1 MKQTNYAWRRT
12 PAQRVLNLWFLSS
25 TFNNQLASSLPLP
38 KIRWQKSD
46 DGNRHTQPARPGVP
60 PSPLTIWKC
69 GDRHVLGGDAGAVA
83 VVGEEAQGVLG
94 ELLQPLQPVG
104 EPVHLHVLADRDD
117 KPRGNVTASAT
128 AVPRDERIRGE
139 LFALW
144 EVELNPYLSWYKRQF
159 VTERLVTA
167 RFSKLVHSPA
177 PSFSTEGISAPQ
189 TGV

>member
-12 PAQRVLNLWFLSS
+12 PAQRALNLWFLSS
-25 TFNNQLASSLPLP
+25 TFKNHSSPPLL
-38 KIRWQKSD
+38 KIRWQKKKSD
-46 DGNRHTQPARPGVP
+46 DGNRYTQPPRPGVP
-60 PSPLTIWKC
+60 PSPLTIRKR

-83 VVGEEAQGVLG
+83 VIGEEAQGVLR

-104 EPVHLHVLADRDD
+104 EPVHLHVLAHRDD

-144 EVELNPYLSWYKRQF
+144 EVKLNPYLSWYKRQF

-167 RFSKLVHSPA
+167 RFSKLVRSPA
-177 PSFSTEGISAPQ
+177 RSFSTEGISAPQ
-189 TGV
+189 SSV